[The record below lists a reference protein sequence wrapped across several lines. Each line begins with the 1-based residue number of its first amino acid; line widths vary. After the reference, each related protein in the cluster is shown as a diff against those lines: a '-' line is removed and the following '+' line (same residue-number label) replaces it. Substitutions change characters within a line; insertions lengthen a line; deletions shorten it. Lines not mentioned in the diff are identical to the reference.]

1 MQTVTKLE
9 YQKNNKERVNVY
21 LDGSFFA
28 GMSLENVIKFSLKEG
43 KEVDEQKLKELL
55 FEENKQKAFQKSTD
69 LISKFVKTEKQIKD
83 YLKEKSFDEQVIFET
98 VDKLKEYGFINDQA
112 YVESYVGFKKNVC
125 GAKKIKQELFAKGIS
140 KKLID
145 RVDELLG
152 EEGTS
157 ACESIAEKYMKN
169 KEKTFENKVKL
180 NRYLLSKGFDYAD
193 INKVISKIIKD
204 GDDEGWN

>member
-43 KEVDEQKLKELL
+43 REVDEQKLNELL

-83 YLKEKSFDEQVIFET
+83 YLKEKGFDEQVIFET
-98 VDKLKEYGFINDQA
+98 VAKLKEYGFINDQA

-140 KKLID
+140 KKLLD
-145 RVDELLG
+145 KVDELLG

-157 ACESIAEKYMKN
+157 ACENIAEKYMKN